1 MNMMKSTD
9 SLITKFISYFSNVFN
24 EKFFI
29 ATEKLLLDLTSLT
42 IPTATIIGF
51 FISLV
56 IAIKTDSLTNFGAGF
71 AWILLIVIFH
81 FIGGRFL
88 NNNLLMIKNN
98 PNTISNK
105 DILDVYSI
113 SLIALLIG
121 IIIFNIFLSIKIS
134 SLFPLLNILYI
145 GLPVFFITILFLNP
159 KLVSLNISGSSTA
172 GEDALSLLS
181 LGMKILMRLSVIF
194 FGLAGPIGGLF
205 LLKNLTDIL
214 SNNILINYFQ
224 ISSFAGAP
232 ILAFGLI
239 YPFFIYI
246 VFIATYLSIDLM
258 KSILSINNS
267 SKKS

>member
-1 MNMMKSTD
+1 MMKSTD

-71 AWILLIVIFH
+71 AWILLVVIFH

-113 SLIALLIG
+113 SLIALRASSGAIAAKSSESSSSTFLI
-121 IIIFNIFLSIKIS
+121 LIS
-134 SLFPLLNILYI
+134 VRVYCGLFPDPRSRSNS
-145 GLPVFFITILFLNP
+145 
-159 KLVSLNISGSSTA
+159 VS
-172 GEDALSLLS
+172 
-181 LGMKILMRLSVIF
+181 
-194 FGLAGPIGGLF
+194 
-205 LLKNLTDIL
+205 
-214 SNNILINYFQ
+214 
-224 ISSFAGAP
+224 
-232 ILAFGLI
+232 
-239 YPFFIYI
+239 
-246 VFIATYLSIDLM
+246 
-258 KSILSINNS
+258 
-267 SKKS
+267 